1 MLDACNLVLAHR
13 ALSAP
18 TDFGLGMPC
27 NVIVREDAGAHIT
40 VGFMDPVAV
49 MQLTDD
55 PEVAKV
61 ADEVR
66 SRLEQVRSA
75 LAPTPG
81 NTAKH

>member
-40 VGFMDPVAV
+40 VGFMA
-49 MQLTDD
+49 
-55 PEVAKV
+55 
-61 ADEVR
+61 R
-66 SRLEQVRSA
+66 
-75 LAPTPG
+75 
-81 NTAKH
+81 